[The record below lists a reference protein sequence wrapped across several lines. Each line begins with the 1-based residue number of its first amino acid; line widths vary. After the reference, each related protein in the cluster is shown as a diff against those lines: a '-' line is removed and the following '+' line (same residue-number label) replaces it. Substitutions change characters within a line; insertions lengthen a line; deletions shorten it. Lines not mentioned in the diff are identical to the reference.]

1 MKSQE
6 SLWET
11 EEPLQ
16 KGPESEGQK
25 MSLEI
30 ELNLR
35 NPGQLKGRCVPKNP
49 EALLPVPYSQGV
61 CR

>member
-1 MKSQE
+1 ME
-6 SLWET
+6 C

-16 KGPESEGQK
+16 KGPESKSQK

-30 ELNLR
+30 ELSLR
-35 NPGQLKGRCVPKNP
+35 NPGQLNGRCVPKNR

-61 CR
+61 CH

>member
-1 MKSQE
+1 
-6 SLWET
+6 
-11 EEPLQ
+11 
-16 KGPESEGQK
+16 

-30 ELNLR
+30 ELNLW